1 MGVPRSRGALGGLQ
15 KLKDIRHDGYQSYSD
30 FSPEN
35 ESKVATSLRF
45 QRRFPKGSPWG
56 SQNEEYLI
64 IFATMKYNEI
74 RQDTTRYE
82 IQGNAKN

>member
-35 ESKVATSLRF
+35 KSKVAT
-45 QRRFPKGSPWG
+45 KTIW
-56 SQNEEYLI
+56 
-64 IFATMKYNEI
+64 
-74 RQDTTRYE
+74 
-82 IQGNAKN
+82 NAGPERVMLKTQIDNADSERLMHKT